1 LEPSG
6 AGPHLTTLR
15 GWGRATASRA
25 TVTRP
30 ASPDVVAERLAAAG
44 RRGVIA
50 RGLGRSYGDAA
61 QNAGG
66 QVLSMTGLG
75 RVRAFDPT
83 AGVVVAEAGCS
94 IARLLRLVLPAGW
107 WLPAAPGTRFVTLG
121 GAVANDVHGKAHRWE
136 GSIRRAVRSLE
147 LLTPARGVVV
157 VTPEAT
163 PELFSAT
170 LGGLGLTGI
179 VLTVTLQ
186 LRRIETSWMRLRS
199 ERAADLSDALHRM
212 AADDPAPYVVAWVD
226 CLATGMRLGRSVLTW
241 ADHARLGELPAAAS
255 RRPLRFAPRRW
266 LTIPPGVPDGLLG
279 RPVAAAFNRAK
290 FARTPTARTERLVP
304 LADSFW
310 PLDAVGGWNR
320 LYGPS
325 GFVQYQ
331 FAVPDGA
338 EAVLEQVVG
347 SLTRARCPSF
357 LGVLKRLGAGAGMLS
372 FPIPGWTLAVDL
384 PAGQPGLRRLLDGF
398 DELVAEAGGR
408 VYLAKDARLRRAP
421 FEAMYPELGAWLRVR
436 ERVDPSGTLRSD
448 LGRRLRLDDPATAVA
463 GLRPAPVAAGG
474 QGA

>member
-1 LEPSG
+1 M
-6 AGPHLTTLR
+6 TTLR
-15 GWGRATASRA
+15 GWGLATASRA
-25 TVTRP
+25 TVEQPT
-30 ASPDVVAERLAAAG
+30 SPDGVAEKLASTG

-75 RVRAFDPT
+75 RVRAFDPAT
-83 AGVVVAEAGCS
+83 GVVVVEAGCS
-94 IARLLRLVLPAGW
+94 IARLLRLVVPAGW

-121 GAVANDVHGKAHRWE
+121 GAVANDVHGKAHRRE
-136 GSIRRAVRSLE
+136 GSIRHAVRSLE
-147 LLTPARGVVV
+147 LLTPARGVVM

-186 LRRIETSWMRLRS
+186 LRRIETSWMRIRT
-199 ERAADLSDALHRM
+199 ERAADLSDALDRM
-212 AADDPAPYVVAWVD
+212 APDDPAPYTVAWVD
-226 CLATGMRLGRSVLTW
+226 CLATRKSLGRSVLTR
-241 ADHARLGELPAAAS
+241 ADHARLEDLPAAHS
-255 RRPLRFAPRRW
+255 RRPLRFTPRQW
-266 LTIPPGVPDGLLG
+266 LTIPPGVPDGVLG
-279 RPVAAAFNRAK
+279 RRVAIAFNQAK
-290 FARTPTARTERLVP
+290 FARPSTARTERLVP
-304 LADSFW
+304 LANCFW
-310 PLDAVGGWNR
+310 PLDAVRGWNR

-357 LGVLKRLGAGAGMLS
+357 LCVLKRLGTGAGMLS
-372 FPIPGWTLAVDL
+372 FPLPGWTLAVDL
-384 PAGQPGLRRLLDGF
+384 PAGRPGLRRLLDGF

-408 VYLAKDARLRRAP
+408 VYLAKDARLRRGP

-436 ERVDPSGTLRSD
+436 ERVDPCGTLRSD
-448 LGRRLRLDDPATAVA
+448 LGRRLGLDDPSTA
-463 GLRPAPVAAGG
+463 AAGRTSALVTAG
-474 QGA
+474 GLDA